1 MRVLLSSDQIAQR
14 VAELGDELSRE
25 FASRPVTIV
34 GVLTGCLI
42 FLADLIR
49 RLDFPMQIHLI
60 QASSY
65 RGETTRPDTLQLNL
79 DGLPDLKDREV
90 LLIDDILD
98 TGRTISQIAEAL
110 RRRGA
115 RWVRTAVL
123 LHKVSRQEVEFHPD
137 YVGFTIPDA
146 FVVGY
151 GLDYD
156 GDYLHLPFIGVL
168 PGEDSPGSKDDD
180 PKLRISQKTPPR

>member
-1 MRVLLSSDQIAQR
+1 MQVLLTSEQIARR
-14 VAELGDELSRE
+14 VAELAAELSRD
-25 FASRPVTIV
+25 FARRPVTIV

-49 RLDFPMQIHLI
+49 RLDFPTQIHLV

-65 RGETTRPDTLQLNL
+65 RGETTRPDTLHLNL
-79 DGLPDLKDREV
+79 DGLPDLKDKEV

-98 TGRTISQIAEAL
+98 TGRTISQIAETL
-110 RRRGA
+110 RIRGA
-115 RWVRTAVL
+115 RSVRTAVL
-123 LHKVSRQEVEFHPD
+123 LHKVSRQEVEFHPN

-156 GDYLHLPFIGVL
+156 GDYRHLPFIGVL
-168 PGEDSPGSKDDD
+168 SDEDS
-180 PKLRISQKTPPR
+180 QKCSGDAPDLQAKHDKPPT